1 MSLSDIQTTRAS
13 HGRHS
18 PPYHGACAHL
28 AAAYPRHGHRCKADG
43 QRCDKGRA
51 VPAML
56 PNAFAGG
63 SSPPAPLQRH
73 GIACRD
79 PSLHISTHDPPVTP
93 RLGSSP
99 PEVIDH
105 DSASS
110 TLLPRPPLQ
119 STSIVESDGEAV
131 DLDVS
136 DCARARVVPA
146 ARCNALPEELVLPA
160 STSIDAARPT
170 PVPS

>member
-1 MSLSDIQTTRAS
+1 MSSSDIQTTRAS

-43 QRCDKGRA
+43 QRCDTW
-51 VPAML
+51 PETS
-56 PNAFAGG
+56 AGG
-63 SSPPAPLQRH
+63 SSPPAPSQRRAMPPATRPCALAPKE
-73 GIACRD
+73 AC
-79 PSLHISTHDPPVTP
+79 SEP
-93 RLGSSP
+93 RLGPSP
-99 PEVIDH
+99 PEVIDLN
-105 DSASS
+105 SAAS

-119 STSIVESDGEAV
+119 STSIVDSEDDAV

-146 ARCNALPEELVLPA
+146 ARCNALPEEMDLPA
-160 STSIDAARPT
+160 STSIDALRPT